1 MNIVHKILMASAFAF
16 IAMGLSAQNI
26 DPTVVVS
33 RDYEG
38 KLMEVHKPKLEM
50 AVPDSVLRFD
60 LDFDYSVSDSP
71 YKGSY
76 DFTPYVLEMRP
87 SPVAR
92 DAGSLYVNAG
102 AGYQLHPELDVV
114 WSPLN
119 KNNSFRMNV
128 FARHRSY
135 YGRYWDVEPS
145 ASDKG
150 LVFDRAS
157 DGASRLGLDMLNRAG
172 VDGRFDWKKGTL
184 RFDAGYYGLLQQDK
198 SQAAI
203 SRSFNA
209 VDASMSVASKDSRDA
224 SFGYMVAVDYRYGN
238 DALSGLDRTSLR
250 ENLMGLDASLLV
262 PLKKVNRV
270 RVDVEYD
277 MAGYDGCFDAFAS
290 VMSAA
295 PRYVRLGE
303 IWDLDLGV
311 KLAKVLRDKNMADM
325 YQNRIQTIYP
335 DVKVGFKAVPSIY
348 LYTAVTG
355 GPQLET
361 YSSLLA
367 SDRRINAFYADVC
380 PALLD
385 VTDQSVRAELGIEG
399 SITTHFSYAV
409 RGGYSRYANAPL
421 AAAYLKDDVYCPGI
435 AYSPYSKVFA
445 SVECRLD
452 TERIDFDASAGY
464 SYFMTDG
471 EIGAFLPSAVM
482 ADASLKYNWRKR
494 IYAGVSCEAATS
506 REGYVRELSSDEI
519 SYVKASIPGY
529 VDLGVNVEYVLNHKL
544 SFWAK
549 GWNLLGMTVQRSLFY
564 AEKGPGFTLGV
575 CFNM

>member
-1 MNIVHKILMASAFAF
+1 
-16 IAMGLSAQNI
+16 
-26 DPTVVVS
+26 
-33 RDYEG
+33 
-38 KLMEVHKPKLEM
+38 
-50 AVPDSVLRFD
+50 
-60 LDFDYSVSDSP
+60 
-71 YKGSY
+71 
-76 DFTPYVLEMRP
+76 
-87 SPVAR
+87 
-92 DAGSLYVNAG
+92 
-102 AGYQLHPELDVV
+102 
-114 WSPLN
+114 
-119 KNNSFRMNV
+119 
-128 FARHRSY
+128 
-135 YGRYWDVEPS
+135 
-145 ASDKG
+145 
-150 LVFDRAS
+150 
-157 DGASRLGLDMLNRAG
+157 
-172 VDGRFDWKKGTL
+172 
-184 RFDAGYYGLLQQDK
+184 
-198 SQAAI
+198 
-203 SRSFNA
+203 
-209 VDASMSVASKDSRDA
+209 MSVASKDSRDA

-295 PRYVRLGE
+295 PRYVRLGK

-325 YQNRIQTIYP
+325 YQNRIQAIYP

-355 GPQLET
+355 GSQLET